1 MSEPLKF
8 SVSPEKEKALRQR
21 LEDIGIDEKDLIERF
36 VRSGG
41 HGGQNVNKVSTCV
54 YLKHVPTGIEVKCQ
68 RERSQALNR
77 FIARRILADKIEN
90 VLLGKESREQ
100 QERER
105 IRRQKRR
112 RSRKAKE
119 KVLRLKH
126 HTADKKR
133 ARAYRPDG
141 DDG

>member
-1 MSEPLKF
+1 MTESLRF

-21 LEDIGIDEKDLIERF
+21 LADLGIDEKDITEHF

-41 HGGQNVNKVSTCV
+41 HGGQNVNKVATCV

-77 FIARRILADKIEN
+77 FLARRILADKIEN
-90 VLLGKESREQ
+90 MLLGKESTEQ

-112 RSRKAKE
+112 RSRRAKE
-119 KVLRLKH
+119 KVLKLKH
-126 HTADKKR
+126 HTAAKKKE
-133 ARAYRPDG
+133 RAYRPEEND
-141 DDG
+141 